1 METRGGTRQR
11 ASFWAGCYENHQNG
25 RVHHCTVGIFRGKKH
40 QKNTGVRRPL
50 CKFRLMNGKILQL
63 YTYYDLCMYK
73 NI

>member
-1 METRGGTRQR
+1 
-11 ASFWAGCYENHQNG
+11 
-25 RVHHCTVGIFRGKKH
+25 VGIFRGKKH